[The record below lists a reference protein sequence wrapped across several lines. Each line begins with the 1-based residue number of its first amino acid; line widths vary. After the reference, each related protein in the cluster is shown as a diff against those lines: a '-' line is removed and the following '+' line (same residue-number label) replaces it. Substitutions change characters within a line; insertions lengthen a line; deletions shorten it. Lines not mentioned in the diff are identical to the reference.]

1 MQVEFESALEH
12 PFFVFDQGWASCYPE
27 RTLQCY
33 GLKCHRL
40 QVGDV
45 CICLTPRTK
54 STKKAENSRKRR
66 WSAPDQFCNDD
77 EEEASASM
85 KRTKDWASG
94 CYLNTMFLCNVSFQ
108 CAGKLNTSKAWS
120 PSVGVPV
127 ESQACR
133 LYDLLVTHSALCTVM
148 EWCASES
155 PQLVC
160 RLSESI
166 VRCSTLCSYNRT
178 YCWVF
183 LCPGLQVVWLC
194 WTSGLQAVWPAGK
207 LHHPMYSYWTKNLWV
222 TPAPGVQVVWLS
234 GESLHPVWLWNNR
247 LMSLCL

>member
-1 MQVEFESALEH
+1 MILLLHPCTSNSGWCTSCGTPTTVWEAMVYFIRSFSDNLFLPSLYIYIRLVGLLLLCCNCPIHIFPYYSCSFLHLLFFCSCFCIYTWTFAMLMQVEFESALEH

-85 KRTKDWASG
+85 KRAKDWASWR
-94 CYLNTMFLCNVSFQ
+94 YLNAMFLCDVTFQ
-108 CAGKLNTSKAWS
+108 CAGKLSSSEGMETN
-120 PSVGVPV
+120 GG
-127 ESQACR
+127 
-133 LYDLLVTHSALCTVM
+133 CTY
-148 EWCASES
+148 WA
-155 PQLVC
+155 
-160 RLSESI
+160 
-166 VRCSTLCSYNRT
+166 
-178 YCWVF
+178 
-183 LCPGLQVVWLC
+183 
-194 WTSGLQAVWPAGK
+194 SGL
-207 LHHPMYSYWTKNLWV
+207 
-222 TPAPGVQVVWLS
+222 
-234 GESLHPVWLWNNR
+234 
-247 LMSLCL
+247 